1 MHVGIYT
8 RTFDRPTLEETLD
21 VVAAHGIRY
30 VQFNFA
36 NAGLPTL
43 PDELDAALLD
53 RVGSAMAA
61 RGIYFAS
68 VAGTYNMI
76 DPDLATRQRGLERLA
91 TLAAASRRLGNRVI
105 TLCSGTRDPENM
117 WRRHPDNDTP
127 EAWRDMIEA
136 MARAA
141 AIAQAND
148 VVLAFEPEVSN
159 VVDSAAKARRVL
171 DEIGSPCL
179 KVVMDAAN
187 VFHRG
192 ELPRMGE
199 ILDEAFQLLGGDI
212 VLAHAK
218 DLDHDGDAG
227 HLAAGHG
234 VLDYDRYVRLLQQ
247 VGYSG
252 ALVLH
257 GLAEH
262 QVDGCVA
269 FLRGKIG

>member
-1 MHVGIYT
+1 V
-8 RTFDRPTLEETLD
+8 
-21 VVAAHGIRY
+21 
-30 VQFNFA
+30 
-36 NAGLPTL
+36 PTL
-43 PDELDAALLD
+43 PDELGAALVD

-61 RGIYFAS
+61 RGIRFAS
-68 VAGTYNMI
+68 IAGTYNMI
-76 DPDLATRQRGLERLA
+76 DPDLGQRRRGLERLA
-91 TLAAASRRLGNRVI
+91 KLAKASRRLGNRVI

-117 WRRHPDNDTP
+117 WRRHPDNDGP
-127 EAWRDMIEA
+127 EAWRDMVEA
-136 MARAA
+136 MSQAA
-141 AIAQAND
+141 AIAEAND
-148 VVLAFEPEVSN
+148 VIMAIEPEVSN

-171 DEIGSPCL
+171 DDVGSPHL

-192 ELPRMGE
+192 ELPRMAE
-199 ILDEAFQLLGGDI
+199 ILDEAFQLIGTDV

-234 VLDYDRYVRLLQQ
+234 VLDYDRYVRLLKQ

-257 GLAEH
+257 GLTED
-262 QVDGCVA
+262 QIDGCVA